1 MRPRKVNGSR
11 IGDVLLDAGVITR
24 EQLQE
29 ALLAQAGGD
38 HRPLGVILM
47 ALGYASAADVDF
59 ALMRKRAREGVL
71 DHEEGLRLLDQAAE
85 HTQQAMSCMEELTLA
100 AHELAVKAKG

>member
-1 MRPRKVNGSR
+1 MLIYGPT
-11 IGDVLLDAGVITR
+11 LDEMLHPETIDP
-24 EQLQE
+24 
-29 ALLAQAGGD
+29 AL
-38 HRPLGVILM
+38 
-47 ALGYASAADVDF
+47 
-59 ALMRKRAREGVL
+59 RKRAREGVL